1 MIKNFEEAYA
11 QEQDMI
17 RRHREAGERGDK
29 EAQAAIRAE
38 RKAWGAEVD
47 AMGDAFVRVYCSYS
61 ESMERHNKY
70 LDFHEVI
77 WDKDVKKVIDTLR
90 RYGIE
95 KFTFSSGWS
104 SAVET
109 AWLFQMNGCR
119 LEGLVEV
126 NGCRNFTDD
135 GEDGGFEKRH
145 GYLFSVN

>member
-17 RRHREAGERGDK
+17 RRYREADSRGDQ
-29 EAQAAIRAE
+29 EATTAIRAE
-38 RKAWGAEVD
+38 RKAWGAEID
-47 AMGDAFVRVYCSYS
+47 AMGDAFVRMYCSYS
-61 ESMERHNKY
+61 ESRERRNKY

-77 WDKDVKKVIDTLR
+77 WDKDVKKIVDTMR
-90 RYGIE
+90 QHGIE

-126 NGCRNFTDD
+126 NGSRNFNDK
-135 GEDGGFEKRH
+135 GEDDGFEKRH